1 MQKVARSIFHPWS
14 HERNTIFR
22 GALKRYTCVALFYGS
37 KIMLLKIP
45 DVLSAEQVLQ
55 ARELLQAADWVDGNI
70 TAGYQSSQ
78 AKNNL
83 QLPESSPVAQQLGDT
98 ILSALANCNI
108 FMSAALPLKIFP
120 PLFNC
125 YQGGQS
131 FGVHVDNAIRQVPG
145 LPVKVR
151 TDVSMT
157 LFLSDPDEYEGGEL
171 IMEDTYGSHKIKL
184 PAGHMVL
191 YPATSLH
198 RVTPV
203 TKGRRLASFFWLQS
217 MVSSDERRA
226 LLFDMDMAIQ
236 ALRSKVEDSPEI
248 VQLTG
253 VYHNLLRQWAQT

>member
-1 MQKVARSIFHPWS
+1 
-14 HERNTIFR
+14 
-22 GALKRYTCVALFYGS
+22 
-37 KIMLLKIP
+37 MLLKIP
-45 DVLSAEQVLQ
+45 NVLSKEQVEY
-55 ARELLQAADWVDGNI
+55 AKSKLLDADWADGNI
-70 TAGYQSSQ
+70 TAGYQSAK

-83 QLPESSPVAQQLGDT
+83 QLPESSPIAIELGDV
-98 ILSALANCNI
+98 ILTALAQNNM

-125 YQGGQS
+125 YQGGRS

-145 LPVKVR
+145 TPVKVR
-151 TDVSMT
+151 TDISMT
-157 LFLSDPDEYEGGEL
+157 LFLSEPNEYEGGEL
-171 IMEDTYGSHKIKL
+171 VIEDTYGSQSVKL
-184 PAGHMVL
+184 AAGDMVL

-198 RVTPV
+198 SVTPV

-217 MVSSDERRA
+217 MVNSDEKRT

-236 ALRSKVEDSPEI
+236 SLRAQVDDSPEI